1 MGLKEEYGTDPNQ
14 PLFILDGFETTL
26 QTIMDLNMNRVASVT
41 LLKDAAST
49 AIYGSKAANGVVVI
63 ETKAP
68 ERGKLQLSYKGD
80 FSVTVADLT
89 DYNLMNSRE
98 KLEFETL
105 AGVYKDRN
113 SDIFNQYRLDSLRNA
128 RLKGIEKGINTYW
141 LSEPLQTGFTHK
153 HNIYAEGGR
162 KMCVMASD

>member
-1 MGLKEEYGTDPNQ
+1 M
-14 PLFILDGFETTL
+14 
-26 QTIMDLNMNRVASVT
+26 
-41 LLKDAAST
+41 
-49 AIYGSKAANGVVVI
+49 
-63 ETKAP
+63 
-68 ERGKLQLSYKGD
+68 
-80 FSVTVADLT
+80 TVADLT

-153 HNIYAEGGR
+153 HNIYAEGGEENVR
-162 KMCVMASD
+162 YGIGLSYGRVQGVMKGSDRQTIDGNIDLIYRTGKFQFSNKLTLNYVETNDPSVPFMNMPMRILIIRNIMKKVE